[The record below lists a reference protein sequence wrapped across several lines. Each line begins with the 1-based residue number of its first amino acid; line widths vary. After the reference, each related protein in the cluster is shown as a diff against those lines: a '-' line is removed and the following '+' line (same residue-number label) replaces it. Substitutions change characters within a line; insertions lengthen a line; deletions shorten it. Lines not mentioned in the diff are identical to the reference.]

1 MLISK
6 TETVMMNSPE
16 SKDDLTRKDALLR
29 YRSTAT
35 AAGARPLAE
44 ETSGMSRTHKYIRP
58 VPFSGLL
65 TNKLL
70 TALPGED
77 FARLLPYLEPVSL
90 YCGEELY
97 GFDEAVEDIYFP
109 ESAVI
114 SYLYTWEDGSTA
126 EAALIGKEGLTG
138 LSAIFDSPAPTCST
152 QAIIAGTALRMSAEI
167 LRREFAR
174 GQALQ
179 RLLLAHAGIRIA
191 QLSQRA
197 VCNGRHT
204 VIERLCSWLLMLH
217 DRVGDDQLP
226 LTHEQIARHLGAR
239 RAGITEA
246 ATALRDG
253 QLISCSRGQIRIIDR
268 RGLEMA
274 ACECYQA
281 LSRQNLTAML
291 S

>member
-1 MLISK
+1 
-6 TETVMMNSPE
+6 MMNSPE
-16 SKDDLTRKDALLR
+16 SKNDLTQKDVLLR
-29 YRSTAT
+29 YRSADV

-44 ETSGMSRTHKYIRP
+44 GTSGTSRTHKYIRP

-65 TNKLL
+65 TNRLL

-90 YCGEELY
+90 SCGEDLY
-97 GFDEAVEDIYFP
+97 GFEEAVEDVYFP

-114 SYLYTWEDGSTA
+114 SYLYTWEDGNTA

-138 LSAIFDSPAPTCST
+138 LSAIFDSPAPACHT
-152 QAIIAGTALRMSAEI
+152 QAIIPGTALRMSAEI
-167 LRREFAR
+167 LRQEFAR
-174 GQALQ
+174 GQAMQ

-226 LTHEQIARHLGAR
+226 LTHEQIARHLGSR

-253 QLISCSRGQIRIIDR
+253 RLISSSRGRIHIIDR
-268 RGLEMA
+268 QGLEMA
-274 ACECYQA
+274 ACECYHA
-281 LSRQNLTAML
+281 LGQQNLTAML

>member
-1 MLISK
+1 MS
-6 TETVMMNSPE
+6 SPNG
-16 SKDDLTRKDALLR
+16 KDDLTLKDAFPG
-29 YRSTAT
+29 YRSADTT
-35 AAGARPLAE
+35 AGAHLRAK
-44 ETSGMSRTHKYIRP
+44 ETSGTSRAHKYIKL

-70 TALPGED
+70 TALPGDD

-90 YCGEELY
+90 SCGEDLY
-97 GFDEAVEDIYFP
+97 EFEEAIEDVYFP

-138 LSAIFDSPAPTCST
+138 LSAIFDSPAPACCT
-152 QAIIAGTALRMSAEI
+152 QAIIPGTALRMSAEI
-167 LRREFAR
+167 LRQEFAR
-174 GQALQ
+174 GQAMQ
-179 RLLLAHAGIRIA
+179 RLLLSHAGIRIA

-197 VCNGRHT
+197 ACNGRHT

-246 ATALRDG
+246 TTTLRDN
-253 QLISCSRGQIRIIDR
+253 QLVSCSRGQIRIIDR
-268 RGLEMA
+268 QGLEMA
-274 ACECYQA
+274 ACECYRA
-281 LSRQNLTAML
+281 LSQHNLTAML
-291 S
+291 P